1 MVRPCGLCSDRPGSQ
16 VRAGDAGDG
25 GSGSAVTRQSPVPA
39 VRSGGAPRSQ
49 GGACRAKLQT
59 GGSRRV
65 GLASR
70 KRGWRGGQGPVGGE
84 WDRGIWASLA
94 SVPHLPEAASSCPGL
109 GGGDTDQWGTG
120 KGQCVVSSEA
130 GGGGRAQGGSD
141 VFAPGFS
148 GTPAPR
154 RSAGRGPRLTLP
166 PLPPGPSARPS
177 SLTISRDTSY
187 VQATTASGLDEGQS
201 PCWSPGAARTAP
213 DKHKPGRAPDA
224 SPFATRPHSDSWP
237 EPRLPLRAARPQLSG
252 AAPPA
257 GPVAPPLRVLVPTWL
272 LR

>member
-16 VRAGDAGDG
+16 VRAGDAGG
-25 GSGSAVTRQSPVPA
+25 QGLPGSAVTRQSPVLA

-70 KRGWRGGQGPVGGE
+70 KRGWRGGQGPVGGG
-84 WDRGIWASLA
+84 WDRGFWASLA
-94 SVPHLPEAASSCPGL
+94 SVPHFPEAASSCPGL
-109 GGGDTDQWGTG
+109 GGGDTDQPGTG

-154 RSAGRGPRLTLP
+154 RSAGRGPRLTRPPPPPPGRQHVLPASPSPETPASSRP
-166 PLPPGPSARPS
+166 PLPPAWMKA
-177 SLTISRDTSY
+177 SLP
-187 VQATTASGLDEGQS
+187 VGL
-201 PCWSPGAARTAP
+201 
-213 DKHKPGRAPDA
+213 PGRPGQLPTNIGLAGHQ
-224 SPFATRPHSDSWP
+224 TLPHLQHVPIVTVGLSLVCLFGPHVPRCP
-237 EPRLPLRAARPQLSG
+237 EPALRLARWPRRSG
-252 AAPPA
+252 S
-257 GPVAPPLRVLVPTWL
+257 
-272 LR
+272 